1 MYKRQAQASAWVN
14 FATTILQTS
23 TDDASLARAVDLL
36 ERSVGQRTRIILEA
50 GPSREARR
58 QLGLSYANL
67 GLARIRADRNAE
79 GRQFLEAAHKIAV
92 DTRDAFL
99 ERMIRANANNNP
111 EIGLRVD
118 DLPGGR
124 AADPRSDALCAIC
137 LDELAGKVVYETACA
152 HAFCKG
158 CIQSWIAHAPGAP
171 TCPTCKAHLNIP
183 RGR

>member
-1 MYKRQAQASAWVN
+1 M
-14 FATTILQTS
+14 
-23 TDDASLARAVDLL
+23 D
-36 ERSVGQRTRIILEA
+36 QRTRIILEA

-124 AADPRSDALCAIC
+124 AAESSSDALCAIC

>member
-1 MYKRQAQASAWVN
+1 MLREAAQ
-14 FATTILQTS
+14 LK
-23 TDDASLARAVDLL
+23 
-36 ERSVGQRTRIILEA
+36 
-50 GPSREARR
+50 ARR

-79 GRQFLEAAHKIAV
+79 GRQYLEAAHKIAV

-124 AADPRSDALCAIC
+124 AADPRSPFTPSRTSTTESESGESAPRALD
-137 LDELAGKVVYETACA
+137 LLASPGLSTANEIPSG
-152 HAFCKG
+152 AFTV
-158 CIQSWIAHAPGAP
+158 IEW
-171 TCPTCKAHLNIP
+171 L
-183 RGR
+183 